1 MEEEN
6 YDNEEVKSDPT
17 CMRCGRR
24 VLGDECGAC
33 GTPMVLDKKDKEE
46 EDDNYSW
53 REHKR

>member
-1 MEEEN
+1 MEDE
-6 YDNEEVKSDPT
+6 EEVKSDPT

-24 VLGDECGAC
+24 VLGDECQAC

-46 EDDNYSW
+46 EDDNYNW